1 MKRLVLAAT
10 AAFIW
15 AMPATA
21 QSVNTA
27 FIQMLNET
35 GCDSRYNDDKKAFVF
50 DRDYRN
56 REMTVVGEFVNASSG
71 SIFVKVLPSTLTF
84 DVSIRLRNAEDAFDL
99 EKGQRVTVKPSTT
112 PTRVAVPSRSAM
124 SRVSITARQYRAK
137 GDRHGHDC

>member
-84 DVSIRLRNAEDAFDL
+84 DVSIRLRNTEDAFDL
-99 EKGQRVTVKPSTT
+99 EKGQRVTVKFQ
-112 PTRVAVPSRSAM
+112 
-124 SRVSITARQYRAK
+124 VSSHGGCILSYRGVLGVLVK
-137 GDRHGHDC
+137 QQVGR